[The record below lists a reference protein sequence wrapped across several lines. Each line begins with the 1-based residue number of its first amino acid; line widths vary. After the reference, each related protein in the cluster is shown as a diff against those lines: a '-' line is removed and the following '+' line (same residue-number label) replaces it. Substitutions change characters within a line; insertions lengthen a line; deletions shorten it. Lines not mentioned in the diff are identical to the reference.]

1 MIINSNIDVLEEIN
15 CKLLVEDHN
24 MRAFRRA
31 IGHGQNIQND
41 LIPLLIHTKSPKIL
55 DSTIRILVNLTV
67 PIECLLNIE
76 AMSRTE
82 TGRHT
87 IFELNKL
94 LITCKQ
100 AFTDCRATK
109 AVIDYIKNIVQERI
123 DISIENCDI
132 VNNCLLLLRNVLHI
146 PETSVANCHAWT
158 RSTSMQNQLIWN
170 LFTQNIDK
178 HLLYL
183 MACSQKSYWSVT
195 MVQLIALMYKDQH
208 VTTLQKLLNIWFES
222 SVSESSEDNESNTS
236 PPKQCSGDSSPML
249 TSDPTSDSSDT
260 GGKIFI

>member
-1 MIINSNIDVLEEIN
+1 M
-15 CKLLVEDHN
+15 EDHN
-24 MRAFRRA
+24 LRAFRRA

-41 LIPLLIHTKSPKIL
+41 LVPLLIHATCPKVL
-55 DSTIRILVNLTV
+55 DATIRILVNLTV
-67 PIECLLNIE
+67 PVECLLNIE

-94 LITCKQ
+94 LLTCKQ
-100 AFTDCRATK
+100 AFTDWRVTK
-109 AVIDYIKNIVQERI
+109 AVMDYLKNIVQKRI
-123 DISIENCDI
+123 NISIENCDV

-146 PETSVANCHAWT
+146 PETIVGNYHSWN
-158 RSTSMQNQLIWN
+158 RSTSMQNKLIWN

-178 HLLYL
+178 QLLYL
-183 MACSQKSYWSVT
+183 MTCSQKSYWSVT
-195 MVQLIALMYKDQH
+195 MVQLIALMYKDQY
-208 VTTLQKLLNIWFES
+208 VTTLQKLLNIWFEA

-236 PPKQCSGDSSPML
+236 PPKESSGNSSSML

-260 GGKIFI
+260 GCN